1 MSTTMILILAAAVI
15 IALLV
20 SYAIWLWRQ
29 VWQRER
35 AAMERQH
42 QTQKD
47 LLDQMEIV
55 CRSLQQEQM
64 NVTEGALR
72 LVYLLDKLTARPP
85 QPLDLA
91 AIHQLAEDAGDLA
104 IGAAR
109 QALPKD
115 TRREQDQRREQLE
128 SAQQAAVVAA
138 AARLLEALPAWR
150 LHLQLAS

>member
-1 MSTTMILILAAAVI
+1 MSLTMILILVAAVI
-15 IALLV
+15 IVLLV
-20 SYAIWLWRQ
+20 ACAIGLWRR

-35 AAMERQH
+35 EAMERQH

-55 CRSLQQEQM
+55 CRSLQQDQM

-72 LVYLLDKLTARPP
+72 LASLLDKLTARPP

-91 AIHQLAEDAGDLA
+91 AIHQLAEDASGLA
-104 IGAAR
+104 IGGAR
-109 QALPKD
+109 QALPD
-115 TRREQDQRREQLE
+115 AERRKQDRARQQLE
-128 SAQQAAVVAA
+128 MGQTEAVVAA
-138 AARLLEALPAWR
+138 AGRLLQALPAWR